1 MNRSINMSTVITM
14 PQKGLTEESAV
25 IAEWYVKEGDAVAV
39 GAPLFA
45 IETGKATF
53 DVESEAAGTVLGIFC
68 AEGDDVPIMAPVCV
82 IGEPGESFERP
93 AGATPAAAPAPA
105 AEAAPAAAPAPAAAC
120 APAAKDNQGFASPRA
135 KAAADRAGVDWH
147 DAAASGPE
155 GRVIEKD
162 IADLAAGRTAPKKA
176 AAIAA
181 AAAEEEFTVVK
192 NSGIRKVIA
201 QNMHDSLAGMAQLS
215 MTAYFD
221 CKELFEYRAKVKA
234 MGEKLGYPNISIN
247 DMILFAVSR
256 VVLDYPLFNAHFS
269 DKETTLWKHVH
280 VGVATNTDRGLMV
293 PTLKYADLKSLN
305 EISEEAK
312 ALSKACRENTISP
325 DQLSGGTITVTNLG
339 NNGISTF
346 TPVINPPQTAI
357 IGVCS
362 PEWRVRPGANGEM
375 EMYHAM
381 GISLTFDH
389 RAVDGAPA
397 AEFLHNFCER
407 LENFSLLLAE

>member
-1 MNRSINMSTVITM
+1 MSTIITM

-25 IAEWYVKEGDAVAV
+25 IAEWFVKEGDTVSV
-39 GAPLFA
+39 GTPLFA
-45 IETGKATF
+45 IDAGKATF
-53 DVESEAAGTVLGIFC
+53 DVESEAAGTVLAIFH
-68 AEGDDVPIMAPVCV
+68 AVDDDVPIMAPVCV
-82 IGEPGESFERP
+82 VGEPGESFEVP
-93 AGATPAAAPAPA
+93 EGAAPAAAAPK
-105 AEAAPAAAPAPAAAC
+105 AEAAPAAAPVAAPAAV
-120 APAAKDNQGFASPRA
+120 APKCSCDNQGFASPRA

-162 IADLAAGRTAPKKA
+162 IADLVAGKTLPKKA
-176 AAIAA
+176 AQIAA
-181 AAAEEEFTVVK
+181 VTPEEEFTVVK

-201 QNMHDSLAGMAQLS
+201 QNMHDSLANMAQLS

-221 CKELFEYRAKVKA
+221 CKELFAYREKVKA

-247 DMILFAVSR
+247 DMILFAASR
-256 VVLDYPLFNAHFS
+256 VVLGYPLFNAHFS
-269 DKETTLWKHVH
+269 DKETTLFHHVH
-280 VGVATNTDRGLMV
+280 LGVATNTDRGLMV
-293 PTLKYADLKSLN
+293 PTLKYADLKSLC
-305 EISEEAK
+305 EISAEAK
-312 ALSKACRENTISP
+312 ELSKACRDNTISP
-325 DQLSGGTITVTNLG
+325 DQLSGGTLTVTNLG

-362 PEWRVRPGANGEM
+362 PEWRVRPGKNGEM
-375 EMYHAM
+375 EMYRAM

-397 AEFLHNFCER
+397 AEFLHNLCER

>member
-1 MNRSINMSTVITM
+1 MSTTITM

-25 IAEWYVKEGDAVAV
+25 IAEWYVKEGDTVAV

-68 AEGDDVPIMAPVCV
+68 AEGDDVPIKAPVCV

-93 AGATPAAAPAPA
+93 EGAAAPAPA
-105 AEAAPAAAPAPAAAC
+105 AEEKPAAPAPAAAAC
-120 APAAKDNQGFASPRA
+120 AAPAAKDNQGFASPRA
-135 KAAADRAGVDWH
+135 KAAAERAGLDWH
-147 DAAASGPE
+147 DAAATGAE
-155 GRVIEKD
+155 GRVIERD

-181 AAAEEEFTVVK
+181 AAAEEEFTVTK

-201 QNMHDSLAGMAQLS
+201 QNMHDSLANMAQLS

-221 CKELFEYRAKVKA
+221 CKELFDYRAKVKVK
-234 MGEKLGYPNISIN
+234 GEKLGYPNISIN

-256 VVLDYPLFNAHFS
+256 TVLDYPLFNAHFS
-269 DKETTLWKHVH
+269 DKETTVWKHVH

-293 PTLKYADLKSLN
+293 PTLRYADLKSLC

-362 PEWRVRPGANGEM
+362 PEWRVRPDAEGKP